1 MSTEQEKDLEK
12 ENKPGSETNR
22 TSVIVSEISEEE
34 LEKSN
39 FKIEGLDIDIPE
51 TPEAK
56 ESKWKK
62 YGSVILNIIELLA
75 LLYGF
80 IVGLTLLSDSFRVA
94 AGKAASQLFSFCDN
108 PITGLVIGILSTVLF
123 QSSSTTTS
131 IVVSLVAAKAISVG
145 YAVPIV
151 MGANIGTSITNTIVA
166 IGQIKSGNEFRRA
179 FSGATIHDF
188 FNLLSVLCLLPI
200 EWIVMAANNEC
211 GFLCWM
217 TGEITHAISGL
228 NGGSF
233 SSPLDAII
241 KPFTELIVKVNKKA
255 YNAFSYGCGPEAK
268 AQCFLPTPII
278 NGSDSIGCLSDDG
291 KLCMTPDNWHAKYD
305 DMSLIT
311 KCWLKDSWKFSDTV
325 SGVILIIISLAIL
338 CGCLVFMV
346 KVLHKL
352 ILGKAEKYLKKAL
365 NMNGILALIIGAVVT
380 AVVQSSSVITS
391 ALTPLVGVGVLKL
404 EKMLPLTLGA
414 NIGTTTTSLIAA
426 LASSSTDSIQIALCH
441 LFFNIFGI
449 LIWYPIPF
457 MRNIPIKLAKW
468 LGKTVQKYRWFGFVY
483 IIGVFICLPLIL
495 LGLSLLLTGNTATL
509 VVGIVL
515 IVLIVFGL
523 IGFVI
528 YYKWFGGKE
537 LLLPILHRTAFKD
550 VQFDRHD
557 EEENDRKKEKK
568 KKNEKISENKNN
580 STIEI
585 KPVENSNDNK
595 ENNNEDVKV

>member
-1 MSTEQEKDLEK
+1 MSTEQQKDLENEK
-12 ENKPGSETNR
+12 KSETETR
-22 TSVIVSEISEEE
+22 RASVIVSEISEEE
-34 LEKSN
+34 LEKN
-39 FKIEGLDIDIPE
+39 KFKIEGLDIDIPE
-51 TPEAK
+51 TPEVK
-56 ESKWKK
+56 DNKWKK
-62 YGSVILNIIELLA
+62 YGSVALNILILIA

-80 IVGLTLLSDSFRVA
+80 IVGLTLLSDAFRVA
-94 AGKAASQLFSFCDN
+94 AGKTASQLFSFCDN

-200 EWIVMAANNEC
+200 EWIVLAANNEC
-211 GFLCWM
+211 GFLCWI

-228 NGGSF
+228 EGGSF
-233 SSPLDAII
+233 SSPLDAIV
-241 KPFTELIVKVNKKA
+241 KPLTQLIVKVNKKA
-255 YNAFSYGCGPEAK
+255 YNAFSYGCGPDAK
-268 AQCFLPTPII
+268 AKCILPTLVPSI
-278 NGSDSIGCLSDDG
+278 NGTEYGCLSDNGKICMDPDEWHKTYDG
-291 KLCMTPDNWHAKYD
+291 
-305 DMSLIT
+305 MSLIS

-325 SGVILIIISLAIL
+325 SGIVLIVLSLVLL

-365 NMNGILALIIGAVVT
+365 NMNGLLAMIIGTIVT
-380 AVVQSSSVITS
+380 AVVQSSSIVTS
-391 ALTPLVGVGVLKL
+391 TLTPLVGVGVLKL

-449 LIWYPIPF
+449 LIWYPIPI
-457 MRNIPIKLAKW
+457 MRNIPINLAKW
-468 LGKTVQKYRWFGFVY
+468 LGRTVQKYRWFGFVY
-483 IIGVFICLPLIL
+483 IIGVFICAPLII
-495 LGLSLLLTGNTATL
+495 LGLSLLITGNTATMI
-509 VVGIVL
+509 VGIILILLFVL
-515 IVLIVFGL
+515 GL
-523 IGFVI
+523 IGFIV
-528 YYKWFGGKE
+528 YYKFFGGKE

-550 VQFDRHD
+550 VGFDRHD
-557 EEENDRKKEKK
+557 EELENEEKEKDKK
-568 KKNEKISENKNN
+568 KKNKTKVEIKTLDGSDDKKEGEEEKIE
-580 STIEI
+580 
-585 KPVENSNDNK
+585 
-595 ENNNEDVKV
+595 VKVDA